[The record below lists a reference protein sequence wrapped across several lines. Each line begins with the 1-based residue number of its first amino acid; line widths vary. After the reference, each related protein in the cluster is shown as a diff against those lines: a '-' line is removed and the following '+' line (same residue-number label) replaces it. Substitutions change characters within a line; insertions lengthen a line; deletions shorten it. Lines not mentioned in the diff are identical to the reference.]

1 MSYTDYLGLGMGGPT
16 LLMSD
21 GDIANNIRGFAIQ
34 ALENCA
40 FSQFD
45 LDQTPV
51 CPVGEKYTITAV
63 TNAANEFTIS
73 AAAIAKLLVGD
84 KVLLNWGGVDMPLG
98 TIQDSEGRPTEFKDD
113 SVYFIQAIDTSSN
126 EIILE
131 ETSGAG
137 AITLDN
143 DGTLY
148 GDKTWIAKVS
158 DQDYS
163 YGTFT
168 RGASGT
174 NDRTHEIIGNV
185 DGRIFRTDD
194 DSGLQVNMFDT
205 TGTSTVGD
213 VVIEKGWTVYL
224 PITDITLTTGACI
237 VYTRR

>member
-84 KVLLNWGGVDMPLG
+84 KVLLNWGGVDIPLG
-98 TIQDSEGRPTEFKDD
+98 TVKDSEGRPTEFKDD

-137 AITLDN
+137 AITLAN

-158 DQDYS
+158 DQDFS

-168 RGASGT
+168 RTGSA
-174 NDRTHEIIGNV
+174 NPRTHEIIGNV

>member
-21 GDIANNIRGFAIQ
+21 GDIANNIRGYALQ

-45 LDQTPV
+45 LDMTPM
-51 CPVGEKYTITAV
+51 CSVGKRMTITAV
-63 TNAANEFTIS
+63 TNGSEEFTL
-73 AAAIAKLLVGD
+73 AAADIALLSVGD
-84 KVLLNWGGVDMPLG
+84 KVLLNWGGVDIPLG
-98 TIQDSEGRPTEFKDD
+98 TVVDGEGRSTELKDD
-113 SVYFIQAIDTSSN
+113 SIYFIQAIDTGSN
-126 EIILE
+126 EVILE
-131 ETSGAG
+131 ETKGAG
-137 AITLDN
+137 AITLAN

-148 GDKTWIAKVS
+148 GENTWIAKVA
-158 DQDYS
+158 DQDFS

-168 RGASGT
+168 RNASA

-205 TGTSTVGD
+205 TGTTTVGD

-237 VYTRR
+237 VYTRSR